1 VNALFGDLKLA
12 NSIKLSAVIVGYVLG
27 ILLIL
32 LGIFMFYRM
41 KKIAQIESLN
51 DYNLDNEASNSVD

>member
-1 VNALFGDLKLA
+1 MFGDLKLA
-12 NSIKLSAVIVGYVLG
+12 NTIKLTAVIVGYVLG
-27 ILLIL
+27 ILLVL

-41 KKIAQIESLN
+41 RKIAQIDSLN